1 MYDSLQCKCK
11 HMVCL
16 QMLLAHDLGV
26 QQLNTWPQYRG
37 SISAEDGQARVVVQP
52 QMWFLALL
60 AFSATKEAPAATG
73 RILERAQTTTM
84 LRTMSSV
91 KQSVVGQPDVL
102 QLGLSCCGCR
112 TCSPALLQDHPPAKQ
127 AGEATLRGRGFSCK
141 SYVCHPLRANLVC
154 KPSSA
159 LDQEPSGACG
169 EAAELI

>member
-1 MYDSLQCKCK
+1 MLCP
-11 HMVCL
+11 

-60 AFSATKEAPAATG
+60 AFSATKEAPAAAG
-73 RILERAQTTTM
+73 RTLERTQTTTM

-102 QLGLSCCGCR
+102 LLGLSCI
-112 TCSPALLQDHPPAKQ
+112 SPNLQ
-127 AGEATLRGRGFSCK
+127 GTRL
-141 SYVCHPLRANLVC
+141 PLRVASHCL
-154 KPSSA
+154 
-159 LDQEPSGACG
+159 LG
-169 EAAELI
+169 